1 MESIQVHEL
10 STREKR
16 RGSSS
21 GVRNWRDRLFIG
33 VKRRGIVVEVRALER
48 PVIHWSRKR
57 RGGSSGG

>member
-48 PVIHWSRKR
+48 PVIHWSKKR
-57 RGGSSGG
+57 